1 MDFAKEIGGILEG
14 TECKNCP
21 WYKHCVIPVPD
32 ALTANISTFENMS
45 AGMTQGM
52 MQEMGQVIQK
62 LQENVVISCPIFAKR
77 LKESPRLVESI
88 RKIMQEWDES

>member
-1 MDFAKEIGGILEG
+1 MDFAKKIDGILEG

-32 ALTANISTFENMS
+32 ALDVLARMPQGMMQGMS
-45 AGMTQGM
+45 QGM
-52 MQEMGQVIQK
+52 MQEIWPVIQEMQK
-62 LQENVVISCPIFAKR
+62 TIIISCPIFAKR

>member
-21 WYKHCVIPVPD
+21 WYKHCVSPAPD
-32 ALTANISTFENMS
+32 PLATNISTFEKMS
-45 AGMTQGM
+45 AGIPQGIM
-52 MQEMGQVIQK
+52 PEMEQV
-62 LQENVVISCPIFAKR
+62 LQILQRNIVISCPIFAKR
-77 LKESPRLVESI
+77 LKENPKLIENI